1 MCKTV
6 GIEGLFSNTKYIYI
20 RLSSALTQKSTDKNF
35 EKVVMLKAGIIFI
48 YLLFGKNI
56 IVIY

>member
-6 GIEGLFSNTKYIYI
+6 GIEGLFQIQN
-20 RLSSALTQKSTDKNF
+20 RLLSALTQKSTDKNF